1 MKRMFAVLILVVSL
15 VVVSVGNASAIEAV
29 TWGKLK
35 NMDQRIVSHYIV
47 GVLEGTDTLVTLN
60 YPRSLTNGQL
70 IADLKRYLA
79 NTPSLWNRPLSS
91 VIVNYVVN
99 TYRPWKPNPMLCK

>member
-47 GVLEGTDTLVTLN
+47 G
-60 YPRSLTNGQL
+60 
-70 IADLKRYLA
+70 
-79 NTPSLWNRPLSS
+79 
-91 VIVNYVVN
+91 
-99 TYRPWKPNPMLCK
+99 C